1 MVEQD
6 EKRHI
11 GMWYGSRAYFEMLVR
26 RKALRADRIY
36 FVGDSMG
43 MSNGLSA
50 SEIGVIYVATGA
62 DKFVRFGTFSQTEN
76 VTEDITNIYNILEGK
91 TEIHE
96 YEWDGAFPEEGDEG
110 NLYVASFTGCVYRWD
125 ATARKYTIIGG
136 YTAGDGIE
144 IKDGVISVSLNGENN
159 KFFDDIK
166 AYVDN
171 ELEQF
176 AETVPHLRYM
186 TEGEVDAIFE
196 EVFDEP
202 YITETR

>member
-11 GMWYGSRAYFEMLVR
+11 GMWYGSRAYFELLVN
-26 RKALRADRIY
+26 RKALREGRIY
-36 FVGDSMG
+36 FVGNSMG

-91 TEIHE
+91 AEIHE

-110 NLYVASFTGCVYRWD
+110 NLYVASVTGCVYRWD
-125 ATARKYTIIGG
+125 ASARKYTIMGG
-136 YTAGDGIE
+136 YTAGEGVSIT
-144 IKDGVISVSLNGENN
+144 DGVISFTGGSGEVTH
-159 KFFDDIK
+159 D
-166 AYVDN
+166 
-171 ELEQF
+171 ELEQ
-176 AETVPHLRYM
+176 AMEQVPVIHVISVN
-186 TEGEVDAIFE
+186 EVE
-196 EVFDEP
+196 SLCDEAWG
-202 YITETR
+202 TTSDR

>member
-11 GMWYGSRAYFEMLVR
+11 GLWYGSRAYFEMLVR
-26 RKALRADRIY
+26 RKALRVDRIY
-36 FVGDSMG
+36 FVGDSTG

-110 NLYVASFTGCVYRWD
+110 NLYVSSVTGNIYRWD
-125 ATARKYTIIGG
+125 ATARKYTIMGG

-144 IKDGVISVSLNGENN
+144 IKDGVISVSLDSENN
-159 KFFDDIK
+159 KLFEDIK
-166 AYVDN
+166 AYVND
-171 ELEQF
+171 ELEQ
-176 AETVPHLRYM
+176 AMEQVPVIHVISVN
-186 TEGEVDAIFE
+186 EVE
-196 EVFDEP
+196 SLCDEAWG
-202 YITETR
+202 TTSDR

>member
-11 GMWYGSRAYFEMLVR
+11 GMWYGSRAYFELLVR

-36 FVGDSMG
+36 FVGNSMG

-91 TEIHE
+91 AEIHE

-110 NLYVASFTGCVYRWD
+110 NLYVASVTGCVYRWD
-125 ATARKYTIIGG
+125 ATARKYTIMGG

-144 IKDGVISVSLNGENN
+144 IKDGVISVSFNEENN
-159 KFFDDIK
+159 KFFEQVK
-166 AYVDN
+166 GYVDN

>member
-11 GMWYGSRAYFEMLVR
+11 GMWYGSRAYFESLVR

-96 YEWDGAFPEEGDEG
+96 YEWTGAFPSEGDSCNIYIDDSTG
-110 NLYVASFTGCVYRWD
+110 NIYRWD
-125 ATARKYTIIGG
+125 ELSRSYVLFGG
-136 YTAGDGIE
+136 YTAGDGIKIE
-144 IKDGVISVSLNGENN
+144 NGVISVTLDGENN
-159 KFFDDIK
+159 KLFEDVKEF
-166 AYVDN
+166 VDN

-186 TEGEVDAIFE
+186 TEEEVDAIFE

>member
-26 RKALRADRIY
+26 RKALRAGRIY

-96 YEWDGAFPEEGDEG
+96 YEWDGAFPSKGEDC
-110 NLYVASFTGCVYRWD
+110 NLYIDAKSGNVYRWD
-125 ATARKYTIIGG
+125 GAKGYTLIGG
-136 YTAGDGIE
+136 YTAGDGVKIQG
-144 IKDGVISVSLNGENN
+144 GVISV
-159 KFFDDIK
+159 K
-166 AYVDN
+166 APGLTMEDVVN
-171 ELEQF
+171 QIEEF
-176 AETVPHLRYM
+176 AEAQIETLTANEVWAIWNSI
-186 TEGEVDAIFE
+186 EGHI
-196 EVFDEP
+196 
-202 YITETR
+202 YT

>member
-11 GMWYGSRAYFEMLVR
+11 GMWYGSRAYFELLVN
-26 RKALRADRIY
+26 RKALREGRIY
-36 FVGDSMG
+36 FVGNSMG

-91 TEIHE
+91 AEIHE

-110 NLYVASFTGCVYRWD
+110 NLYVASVTGCVYRWD
-125 ATARKYTIIGG
+125 ASARKYTIMGG
-136 YTAGDGIE
+136 YTAGNGIE
-144 IKDGVISVSLNGENN
+144 ITDGVISFTGGSGEVTH
-159 KFFDDIK
+159 D
-166 AYVDN
+166 
-171 ELEQF
+171 ELEQ
-176 AETVPHLRYM
+176 AMEQVPVIHVISVN
-186 TEGEVDAIFE
+186 EVE
-196 EVFDEP
+196 SLCDEAWG
-202 YITETR
+202 TTSDR

>member
-11 GMWYGSRAYFEMLVR
+11 GLWYGSRAYFEMLVR
-26 RKALRADRIY
+26 RKALRVDRIY
-36 FVGDSMG
+36 FVGDSTG

-110 NLYVASFTGCVYRWD
+110 NLYVSSVTGNIYRWD
-125 ATARKYTIIGG
+125 ANERRYKIIGG

-144 IKDGVISVSLNGENN
+144 IKDGVISVSLDSENN
-159 KFFDDIK
+159 KLFEDIK
-166 AYVDN
+166 AYVND
-171 ELEQF
+171 ELEQ
-176 AETVPHLRYM
+176 AMEQVPVIHVISVN
-186 TEGEVDAIFE
+186 EVE
-196 EVFDEP
+196 SLCDEAWG
-202 YITETR
+202 TTSDR

>member
-6 EKRHI
+6 DKRHI
-11 GMWYGSRAYFEMLVR
+11 GLWYGSRAYFEMLVR
-26 RKALRADRIY
+26 RKALRVDRIY
-36 FVGDSMG
+36 FVGDSTG

-110 NLYVASFTGCVYRWD
+110 NLYVSSVTGNVYRWD
-125 ATARKYTIIGG
+125 NNERRYKIIGG

-144 IKDGVISVSLNGENN
+144 IKDGVISVTMEGEDNG
-159 KFFDDIK
+159 FFEQVK
-166 AYVDN
+166 EYVDN
-171 ELEQF
+171 ELEQ
-176 AETVPHLRYM
+176 AMEQVPVIHVISVN
-186 TEGEVDAIFE
+186 EVE
-196 EVFDEP
+196 SLCDEAWG
-202 YITETR
+202 TTSDR